1 MPYDLL
7 SNLTPG
13 KIQADIDDID
23 LILIIELRTLLYIII
38 YLSHVWLSVLCIF
51 KQYFKF
57 LKPTMT
63 FYCKYAVYFNDPQPI

>member
-1 MPYDLL
+1 MFVVELQEEYVNKAKVSVVHAKKSHTNIILVM

-38 YLSHVWLSVLCIF
+38 YLSHV
-51 KQYFKF
+51 
-57 LKPTMT
+57 
-63 FYCKYAVYFNDPQPI
+63 